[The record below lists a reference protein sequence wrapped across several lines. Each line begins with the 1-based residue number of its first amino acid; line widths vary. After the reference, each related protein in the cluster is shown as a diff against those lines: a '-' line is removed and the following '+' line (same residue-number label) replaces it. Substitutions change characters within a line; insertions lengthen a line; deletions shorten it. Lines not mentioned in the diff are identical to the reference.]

1 MTAIDDV
8 ALSAQSTESLQSIG
22 RQRQRAIAVTAALI
36 LCVVSSLSFEIPK
49 GTLTHTDELLTA
61 ERSREMLSTDPWVV
75 HYNFQQSFEKPPLQY
90 WLTALTLSRLQN
102 RTLAVRVWPLLYGCL
117 TMVGLGWLVFLV
129 EPNRPWLIP
138 VSVAVLA
145 SSPLFSPEASRGF
158 LDVGLT
164 FFTIMTIAFA
174 QLARKQPAWWFAV
187 AGFCWLG
194 SLQKV
199 PLPFLVW
206 VLIVLVRLT
215 SPAERPAL
223 RSFWLIGSML
233 LAIGAMA
240 VWPLIQIVRYEMPFR
255 QILYHEVI
263 VWTGPSGLGNRP
275 YLAILYGLSTLG
287 GACGLIS
294 FLAAFAILFSKKE
307 RPSAGVR
314 EIAIVSLTVI
324 GLAIVSNFRGVRY
337 ITPIIPFLC
346 FLLAL
351 LFYRFLEKGRVIRL
365 PTIVLLIAV
374 LLADF
379 LHSAITIERRR
390 KDAPDEKLIAEKL
403 GTLQH
408 GGTKTLLIKAEQ
420 PGGDLLW
427 DSFYLFHGNFRFPVE
442 AYTIEQLRKD
452 RPKPPLIG
460 ACVAR
465 DFPVVREVYPNV
477 QAELVRAQFM
487 CWRVTAQ

>member
-1 MTAIDDV
+1 
-8 ALSAQSTESLQSIG
+8 
-22 RQRQRAIAVTAALI
+22 
-36 LCVVSSLSFEIPK
+36 
-49 GTLTHTDELLTA
+49 
-61 ERSREMLSTDPWVV
+61 
-75 HYNFQQSFEKPPLQY
+75 
-90 WLTALTLSRLQN
+90 
-102 RTLAVRVWPLLYGCL
+102 
-117 TMVGLGWLVFLV
+117 
-129 EPNRPWLIP
+129 
-138 VSVAVLA
+138 
-145 SSPLFSPEASRGF
+145 
-158 LDVGLT
+158 
-164 FFTIMTIAFA
+164 
-174 QLARKQPAWWFAV
+174 
-187 AGFCWLG
+187 
-194 SLQKV
+194 
-199 PLPFLVW
+199 
-206 VLIVLVRLT
+206 
-215 SPAERPAL
+215 
-223 RSFWLIGSML
+223 ML

-314 EIAIVSLTVI
+314 EIAIVSLTAI

-337 ITPIIPFLC
+337 IIPIIPFLC

-351 LFYRFLEKGRVIRL
+351 LFYRFLEKGRVIRFR
-365 PTIVLLIAV
+365 TTVLLIVV

-408 GGTKTLLIKAEQ
+408 AGTKTLLIKAEQ

-442 AYTIEQLRKD
+442 AYTIEQLRKG

-487 CWRVTAQ
+487 CWRVTPQ